1 MKGIDRLISDDL
13 NLDSSLTDHNA
24 NSLTRSETRRTVED
38 LLEVQRY
45 KKMLD
50 DYYDI
55 E

>member
-1 MKGIDRLISDDL
+1 MKGIDRLISDEL
-13 NLDSSLTDHNA
+13 NLDASLTNHN
-24 NSLTRSETRRTVED
+24 SQGLSRSETRRAVED